1 MTMMTKAMV
10 RSGLGALLLA
20 LLTPAAL
27 DAQSFSEGGFVP
39 QPAVAEALDDR
50 PSVSELQGLTIF
62 SNRAAF
68 LSAFPHLTLEDFEG
82 LNVANNAVCSGAAPL
97 SSTTNDTCATPGTV
111 AAGFELDTSPR
122 TLYATL
128 GPSTTYLNTSKV
140 AGPNTYANDLVLR
153 FTRPVFVAGFD
164 IACAVGPVSSL
175 SIEIYLAG
183 GLHQGTT
190 INCAGFPNVT
200 FLGVAASVPIDRIET
215 VTADTA
221 TGELIDNLVFG
232 SSAADDL
239 VLDLGALGTWGLLNS
254 SADTQA
260 LAAAQADLTGFP
272 LLHPF
277 SAEETAI
284 GDVDGNGTEDVIL
297 DFPGYGVWALL
308 NNRTWVQLHGLNASA
323 IVAGDVDG
331 QRTV

>member
-1 MTMMTKAMV
+1 MV

-153 FTRPVFVAGFD
+153 FTRR
-164 IACAVGPVSSL
+164 SS
-175 SIEIYLAG
+175 SQASTSRAPLARF
-183 GLHQGTT
+183 HRS
-190 INCAGFPNVT
+190 
-200 FLGVAASVPIDRIET
+200 ASRSTWPADCIREQPSTVPAFRM
-215 VTADTA
+215 
-221 TGELIDNLVFG
+221 
-232 SSAADDL
+232 
-239 VLDLGALGTWGLLNS
+239 
-254 SADTQA
+254 
-260 LAAAQADLTGFP
+260 
-272 LLHPF
+272 
-277 SAEETAI
+277 
-284 GDVDGNGTEDVIL
+284 
-297 DFPGYGVWALL
+297 
-308 NNRTWVQLHGLNASA
+308 
-323 IVAGDVDG
+323 
-331 QRTV
+331 